1 MSASDTFNPQRE
13 NAIARAVRADHGC
26 AIPCPACGATRWR
39 PWGTVRGEALSEC
52 AQCHLAAT
60 TQFIEGRKN
69 PDALYDVE
77 PEHAEIYANHYLPH
91 RRALYARWLPQI
103 ERFRQTGRLLEIGS
117 GYGYFLEMAAHA
129 GWQSEGVEISPY
141 CCEIARLRGCR
152 VHQRHL
158 HEADLAAAAYDC
170 VVLWD
175 VIEHFT
181 HPDAV
186 LRQCRTLL
194 RPGGVVLMRTPDGRA
209 LAPSWNPFR
218 VAYRHLAYPANT
230 AEHVFHFTAQN
241 LAAMA
246 ARAGF
251 ITRAIDD
258 AASWQ
263 DRVISGNNRTV
274 LAGRWLLM
282 RLANWRGWPY
292 EFVYCGVKEA

>member
-1 MSASDTFNPQRE
+1 
-13 NAIARAVRADHGC
+13 
-26 AIPCPACGATRWR
+26 
-39 PWGTVRGEALSEC
+39 VRGEALSEC

-77 PEHAEIYANHYLPH
+77 PEHAEIYARDYLPQ
-91 RRALYARWLPQI
+91 RRALYARCLPQL
-103 ERFRQTGRLLEIGS
+103 EPFRQTGRLLEIGS

-141 CCEIARLRGCR
+141 CCEIARLRGCC